1 MFQPTSLKS
10 QILLDRPY
18 FEVRE
23 LCKDERFYSL
33 CDENF
38 WALKAQ
44 KDLGIPF
51 DYFALANQPLEG
63 RSPLPSREL
72 TGYQRYLELLTQKFI
87 TPDSRANFNK
97 RTQTVGGIYESYAG
111 LVESIERGSVSGVEF
126 FFPLVRE
133 EAKQDLENKIKD
145 RRVVPQQYK
154 FWAFFRTLQL
164 LFGDE
169 QAQQIAQ
176 NPEYYSNPTDPADNF
191 FEFYAVH
198 FPPSQVDLWVEE
210 GNLQALKNAIPRA
223 GLDLWRGLVHLV
235 RLGIIEAAHLCLE
248 LLNSDSSASSLN
260 EIHSAVI
267 IASLIS
273 GNVEIVNLLLPFW
286 SVSELFLPIGNI
298 TDVRQIPQLPPGT
311 FNDRIY
317 EGNIRKSIRFSH
329 FGCNQELINIFL
341 TTLPTDRQILNPRN
355 SFVEEVIEGVN
366 FHGRFVEAYPILK
379 HFIDSGDTGLVLEY
393 SVLQTENIDFVRL
406 VYSHF
411 YNESGL
417 RQKMESCHG
426 NVNLLVNL
434 FMILRENHPG
444 KVPEYLLKFLSGLPK
459 FYSKFYPLS
468 EKICRIEFERFS
480 Q

>member
-1 MFQPTSLKS
+1 MKS
-10 QILLDRPY
+10 QILLDQPY
-18 FEVRE
+18 FQVRE
-23 LCKDERFYSL
+23 LCEDERFYSL

-63 RSPLPSREL
+63 SSPLPSREL

-111 LVESIERGSVSGVEF
+111 LIESIERGSVSGVEF

-133 EAKQDLENKIKD
+133 EAKQDLRNKIKD
-145 RRVVPQQYK
+145 HRLAPSQYK

-176 NPEYYSNPTDPADNF
+176 NPKYYSNPVDLEYNLT
-191 FEFYAVH
+191 EFYLIP
-198 FPPSQVDLWVEE
+198 FPPSQIDLWVEE
-210 GNLQALKNAIPRA
+210 GNLQALREAIPQA
-223 GLDLWRGLVHLV
+223 GLNLWRGLTDLV
-235 RLGIIEAAHLCLE
+235 QLNVMEAAHLCLE
-248 LLNSDSSASSLN
+248 LLNSDPSASSLN
-260 EIHSAVI
+260 EVHSAI
-267 IASLIS
+267 ITASLIS
-273 GNVEIVNLLLPFW
+273 GNIEIVNLLLPFW

-298 TDVRQIPQLPPGT
+298 SDVRQIPQLPLGN

-317 EGNIRKSIRFSH
+317 ESNIRKSIRFSH
-329 FGCNQELINIFL
+329 IGCNQELISIFL
-341 TTLPTDRQILNPRN
+341 TTLPTNRQILNPRN

-379 HFIDSGDTGLVLEY
+379 HFVDSGDTGLVLKY
-393 SVLQTENIDFVRL
+393 SILETQNIDFIRL

-411 YNESGL
+411 YNESAL
-417 RQKMESCHG
+417 RQKLEHCRG
-426 NVNLLVNL
+426 NVNLLVSL

-444 KVPEYLLKFLSGLPK
+444 KVPDYLLKFLRGLPES
-459 FYSKFYPLS
+459 YSKFYPLS
-468 EKICRIEFERFS
+468 EKICRIEYERFS